1 VQQVSAQDERSRT
14 APLVAA
20 MMAVTISSVYPGFL
34 IGAVSVQASAE
45 FDVSESVY
53 GWGLGGF
60 FLASTVG
67 SVPLGRLVQRV
78 GPRNQIA
85 GLLLIGSTMQ
95 VLIATVADSF
105 GAVVALLVV
114 CGLVNS
120 GTQTAVNLALGRAE
134 LPRLGLAIALKQSG
148 MPSATMISGFAVP
161 ALALTVGWRWA
172 YVVAAVLSL
181 GTAIWVFIVVE
192 PNRPDERAAERLTP
206 VSDRSTLRL
215 TALGGGM
222 MAFGAGSLNAWLVAS
237 GVDAGL
243 ADGTAG
249 LMLGLGAASGIALR
263 LISGAL
269 IDNMTA
275 RPFRVGGATAFVGAI
290 AVALLSTRVAGVHM
304 VATIGG
310 FAGGWIWPVFTNYGV
325 IRTNGAAS
333 GQATGTTQ
341 MGIYI
346 GVFSAPL
353 ITGPIIESAGYVVM
367 WPIVGCTV
375 AAGALITMAIA
386 DRF

>member
-1 VQQVSAQDERSRT
+1 MSAQDERSRT

>member
-1 VQQVSAQDERSRT
+1 
-14 APLVAA
+14 

-34 IGAVSVQASAE
+34 NGAVSVQASAE